1 MGRLRTLPLKFY
13 RRPAEEV
20 APDLLGRFVVRELEE
35 ERLILRIVEVE
46 AYLGVADRASHAWN
60 GRQTKRNRSLY
71 EDGGVAYVYFI
82 YGMHFCLNAV
92 TGHRGN
98 GDAVLLRA
106 GEPIRGVEVMLEHRG
121 LRGTPR
127 AGDVA
132 GGPGKLCQALKI
144 DRELDGTVLSRGPL
158 RFTEGEPV
166 SSEEIVTGS
175 RIGIGYAGDAAEWP
189 LRFAVRG
196 NPHVSRPLP
205 WVG

>member
-1 MGRLRTLPLKFY
+1 MGRLRTLPPKFY

-20 APDLLGRFVVRELEE
+20 APDLLGRFVIRELDG

-46 AYLGVADRASHAWN
+46 AYLGATDRASHAWN
-60 GRQTKRNRSLY
+60 GRCTERNRSLY

-82 YGMHFCLNAV
+82 YGMNFCLNAV
-92 TGHRGN
+92 TGRRGN

-106 GEPIRGVEVMLEHRG
+106 GEPLRGVETMLQHRG
-121 LRGTPR
+121 WSRLPR
-127 AGDVA
+127 PGDVA
-132 GGPGKLCQALKI
+132 GGPGKLCQALKV
-144 DRELDGTVLSRGPL
+144 DRALDGASLSQGSL

-175 RIGIGYAGDAAEWP
+175 RIGIGYAGDAATWP

-205 WVG
+205 RLG